1 MNDKDKQS
9 KVGGN
14 HYDSKSVKD
23 KDKLEF
29 DEDSENED
37 EETNSNYSQRRTDR
51 SRYDNK
57 YVEDDDVFE
66 FDIDEELG
74 ENEASSGY
82 SLRLIRMIISETPVE
97 DFRRRYL
104 LELRRSIINDEGEFR
119 QRLRAIEQ
127 EAIRIHKE
135 MEEQIEA
142 LTAPANRIGT
152 LLDTP
157 EDDTARVTLGG
168 AEYYAN
174 VDPQLESDNLKKGVS
189 VLLNEAFVVVGE
201 LGYNES
207 GPIAKISDILPDGRL
222 RVGSEPSLQSV
233 IIERATDLADVKLKS
248 GDEVRLDPS
257 LRVAVEYIASKETK
271 DYALEAVPEI
281 PWTKVGGLDETIQRI
296 KDTIEQPILHP
307 ELFKKFQ
314 YTVPKGF
321 LLHGPPGCGK
331 TLIGKATAYNLTERL
346 KTETG
351 EEIEGTFLHIKGP
364 EILNMWLGESERKV
378 REIFS
383 TAREKR
389 DEGKLA
395 FVFIDE
401 AESILGT
408 RRAMRS
414 HSISNTLVP
423 MFCAEMDG
431 IEPLQEVVIILA
443 TNRPDLIDP
452 AILRPGRIDRKIK
465 VTRPNKDAAKDIFG
479 IYLTT
484 ELPIE
489 TEQGET
495 DDQEIVDQL
504 ITEVVDEMFRES
516 SENRFLEVALRS
528 GRRDILYRGH
538 LCSGAI
544 IESIVQRAKESA
556 MKRAIAA
563 PDTDTGITLD
573 DLMDSLNAEFSENDI
588 FPPTEATEDWL
599 KLLDYDPVNVVKVTP
614 IQSEKREIRKA
625 SSPVI

>member
-1 MNDKDKQS
+1 MYDKKNRSNAGINPDD
-9 KVGGN
+9 
-14 HYDSKSVKD
+14 H
-23 KDKLEF
+23 KLF
-29 DEDSENED
+29 
-37 EETNSNYSQRRTDR
+37 
-51 SRYDNK
+51 YDN
-57 YVEDDDVFE
+57 EE
-66 FDIDEELG
+66 ELELEEDIDLEEIMG
-74 ENEASSGY
+74 SGY
-82 SLRLIRMIISETPVE
+82 SLQLIHRIISETPVE
-97 DFRRRYL
+97 DRRRRFL
-104 LELRRSIINDEGEFR
+104 IELRRSIINDEGEFR
-119 QRLRAIEQ
+119 HRVRAIEQ
-127 EAIRIHKE
+127 EAERVHNE
-135 MEEQIEA
+135 MVEQIDK

-152 LLDTP
+152 LLATP
-157 EDDTARVTLGG
+157 EDDTARISVSGS
-168 AEYYAN
+168 EYFAN
-174 VDPQLESDNLKKGVS
+174 IDPQLESDNLKKGVS

-207 GPIAKISDILPDGRL
+207 GPITKIADVLPDGRL
-222 RVGSEPSLQSV
+222 RVGSEPGLQSV
-233 IIERATDLADVKLKS
+233 IIERASDLVDVKLKS
-248 GDEVRLDPS
+248 GDEVRLDSS
-257 LRVAVEYIASKETK
+257 LKIAIERIESKERN
-271 DYALEAVPEI
+271 DYALEAVPPI
-281 PWTKVGGLDETIQRI
+281 PWSKVGGLDDTIQRI

-307 ELFKKFQ
+307 ELFEKYQ

-378 REIFS
+378 REIFLA
-383 TAREKR
+383 AREKR
-389 DEGKLA
+389 AEGKLA

-465 VTRPNKDAAKDIFG
+465 VIRPNKEAAKDIFS
-479 IYLTT
+479 IYLTSD
-484 ELPIE
+484 LPIE
-489 TEQGET
+489 TESGET
-495 DDQEIVDQL
+495 ADKQVIDSL
-504 ITEVVDEMFRES
+504 ISEVVDEMFRETA
-516 SENRFLEVALRS
+516 ENRFLEVALRS

-544 IESIVQRAKESA
+544 IESIVQRAKETA

-563 PDTDTGITLD
+563 SDLDTGITLD
-573 DLMDSLNAEFSENDI
+573 DLLDALNAEFSENDI

-614 IQSEKREIRKA
+614 ILPEKRESRKTP
-625 SSPVI
+625 SPVI

>member
-1 MNDKDKQS
+1 MYDKKNRSNAGIGPDD
-9 KVGGN
+9 
-14 HYDSKSVKD
+14 H
-23 KDKLEF
+23 KLFFE
-29 DEDSENED
+29 DEDEVE
-37 EETNSNYSQRRTDR
+37 
-51 SRYDNK
+51 YDD
-57 YVEDDDVFE
+57 VEDLP
-66 FDIDEELG
+66 EEL
-74 ENEASSGY
+74 SSGY
-82 SLRLIRMIISETPVE
+82 TLQLVRQIISDTPVE
-97 DFRRRYL
+97 DRRRRML
-104 LELRRSIINDEGEFR
+104 IELRRAIINDEGEFR
-119 QRLRAIEQ
+119 QRVRAIEQ
-127 EAIRIHKE
+127 EAMRIHTE
-135 MEEQIEA
+135 MEEQIEK

-152 LLDTP
+152 LLAVP
-157 EDDTARVTLGG
+157 EDETARVTIGG
-168 AEYYAN
+168 SEYYAN
-174 VDPQLESDNLKKGVS
+174 IDPQLEKENLKKGVS

-207 GPIAKISDILPDGRL
+207 GPIATISDVLPDGRL

-233 IIERATDLADVKLKS
+233 IIERAADLADVKLKS
-248 GDEVRLDPS
+248 GDEVRLDAS
-257 LRVAVEYIASKETK
+257 LRVALERIASKERN

-307 ELFKKFQ
+307 ELFRKFQ

-378 REIFS
+378 REIFLA
-383 TAREKR
+383 AREKR
-389 DEGKLA
+389 AEGKLA

-465 VTRPNKDAAKDIFG
+465 VTRPNKEAAKDIFS
-479 IYLTT
+479 IYLTPD
-484 ELPIE
+484 LPIE
-489 TEQGET
+489 TGHGET
-495 DDQEIVDQL
+495 ADKEVVDNL
-504 ITEVVDEMFRES
+504 ITQVVDEMFRES

-544 IESIVQRAKESA
+544 IESVVQRAKETA

-563 PDTDTGITLD
+563 PDTETGITID
-573 DLMDSLNAEFSENDI
+573 DLLDALQAEFSENDI

-614 IQSEKREIRKA
+614 IQSEKREPRK
-625 SSPVI
+625 SPSPVI